1 MFDMVKNQVI
11 FSISF
16 SVKYYSLILF
26 VKPFSLDTYLKYIY
40 KVAILFYWVTPVAQ
54 LKNSPAN
61 AEDTRDMGL
70 IPGLG
75 RSPGEGNDQPTRVFL
90 PGKFQGQRSLVDYS
104 PWSCKLSDKAQ
115 HVHVWAHTHTFF
127 FVTSC
132 ITQHWLGKILKGL
145 KGNIKNWILVWKSF
159 YT

>member
-1 MFDMVKNQVI
+1 MFDMVKNQLI

-75 RSPGEGNDQPTRVFL
+75 RSPGEGNDQP
-90 PGKFQGQRSLVDYS
+90 
-104 PWSCKLSDKAQ
+104 
-115 HVHVWAHTHTFF
+115 H
-127 FVTSC
+127 
-132 ITQHWLGKILKGL
+132 
-145 KGNIKNWILVWKSF
+145 
-159 YT
+159 